1 VSKIQLFASDKR
13 KLSTVAVEKF
23 YLVVIATLICVGIIL
38 NVAYPA
44 LAHHA
49 LGSKLPTNLF
59 EGFVSGLAHPVIG
72 IDHFAFVVAVGLL
85 SAGQQN
91 GFLITAAFILAAMA
105 GTGIH
110 VLGFDLPFPE
120 IIIASSV
127 IAFGVML
134 VLSKKPNW
142 FVLAVLGAV
151 AGLFHGYAYG
161 ESIVGAQM
169 APLIAYLAGFSFIQY
184 GIAMGALLIAQGFRQ
199 KSANQFSKVLQFIGL
214 IICLVGGF
222 FLTTSIIG

>member
-1 VSKIQLFASDKR
+1 MSKIQLFASDKSQS
-13 KLSTVAVEKF
+13 STLARGNF
-23 YLVVIATLICVGIIL
+23 YLVVIATLIGLGIL
-38 NVAYPA
+38 NVAHPA

-49 LGSKLPTNLF
+49 IEGKLPTNFF
-59 EGFVSGLAHPVIG
+59 EGFISGLAHPVIG

-91 GFLITAAFILAAMA
+91 GFLIPAAFVVAAMA
-105 GTGIH
+105 GAGIH
-110 VLGFDLPFPE
+110 VLGFNLPLPE

-134 VLSKKPNW
+134 ALSKKPNW
-142 FVLAVLGAV
+142 LVLAGLGAV

-169 APLIAYLAGFSFIQY
+169 TPLIAYLAGFSFIQY
-184 GIAMGALLIAQGFRQ
+184 GIAIGALLIAQAVNQ
-199 KSANQFSKVLQFIGL
+199 KSGNLFSKVLQFIGL
-214 IICLVGGF
+214 AICSVGIV
-222 FLTTSIIG
+222 FLTTSITA